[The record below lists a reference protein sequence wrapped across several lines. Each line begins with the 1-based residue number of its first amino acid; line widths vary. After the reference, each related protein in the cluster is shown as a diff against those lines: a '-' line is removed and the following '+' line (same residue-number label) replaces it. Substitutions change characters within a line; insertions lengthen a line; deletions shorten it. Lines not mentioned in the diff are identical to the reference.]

1 MVPTFS
7 NFCSYR
13 SQRTFQKNSNSDFQV
28 WLLFTPTKAEFNAES
43 IGNNLQSQKWKRK
56 KLVYPFLI
64 ALFHFET
71 NLIKQWFLLFSG
83 PFCTVGK
90 FLPRR
95 SEAEKISWFR
105 QKNILLINLV
115 PKVPNLYIRTK
126 YTLKICVTTVHLLHC
141 ITNFFIHLCFWRT
154 NLWWIKEHP
163 SWETSVNIK
172 KFFWFVY
179 TRLHSSTFV

>member
-43 IGNNLQSQKWKRK
+43 IGNNLQSQKWKREK
-56 KLVYPFLI
+56 FVYPFLI

-90 FLPRR
+90 FLPHR
-95 SEAEKISWFR
+95 SEAEKLAGLDK
-105 QKNILLINLV
+105 KNLLINLV

-126 YTLKICVTTVHLLHC
+126 YTLKICNYSAS
-141 ITNFFIHLCFWRT
+141 ITLYN
-154 NLWWIKEHP
+154 
-163 SWETSVNIK
+163 
-172 KFFWFVY
+172 KF
-179 TRLHSSTFV
+179 LHSSMLLKDKSMVN